1 MRPTATIPEG
11 YTYWNYGTA
20 YAVML
25 IDALEGV
32 YGTSFDWPTLRDS
45 SVHRV
50 YPPKMSTQGLGC
62 WAYADCT
69 AQDPQSMK
77 NSYPMF
83 WFAARTDNPSLLWA
97 EKQKIDDMMIRSGAK
112 SRMYRVRYLPSVM
125 LWAAERPFEGMK
137 APQRRLYVGQGTT
150 PVAIMRSHFG
160 GDDEIFA
167 GLKGGSCGHNHSHMD
182 IGSFVM
188 YRGTKQWAKDLG
200 ISGLLFAG
208 EIRHRVGRPLAVLF
222 ALEKPCG

>member
-1 MRPTATIPEG
+1 
-11 YTYWNYGTA
+11 
-20 YAVML
+20 
-25 IDALEGV
+25 
-32 YGTSFDWPTLRDS
+32 
-45 SVHRV
+45 
-50 YPPKMSTQGLGC
+50 
-62 WAYADCT
+62 
-69 AQDPQSMK
+69 MK

-97 EKQKIDDMMIRSGAK
+97 EKQKIDDMIRSGAK

-200 ISGLLFAG
+200 IQDYYSLEKYGI
-208 EIRHRVGRPLAVLF
+208 EVGRPLAVLF
-222 ALEKPCG
+222 ALESPAVEQPGA